1 MCPYRLMATGR
12 RAVPACRRVV
22 VVWITAAVPHQ
33 LLPLLVHQVLDGQD
47 WLIACSSTKSGGSD
61 MSFGWGD
68 CEVVPRFLE
77 WQWRGVGVPD
87 QWGGTEGQ
95 IKWSQAG
102 KFLEYHLELNI
113 M

>member
-1 MCPYRLMATGR
+1 
-12 RAVPACRRVV
+12 
-22 VVWITAAVPHQ
+22 
-33 LLPLLVHQVLDGQD
+33 
-47 WLIACSSTKSGGSD
+47 